1 MEAGDHCQRLIHLD
15 ANHETTMK
23 AHILIA
29 ALLAT
34 LAHAKPF
41 PPAPKLNELVAT
53 AAKDRKHNAPYYAES
68 PVPSAAPAV
77 MQIGR
82 PVELPVL
89 DRLVALPVKKLP
101 AHPLSRTP
109 AEAVELSLTLRNV
122 TPHPAASTSDPV
134 DLRTLVPLIFSK
146 PSALMAA
153 NPVRTLPGVAPMT
166 VDPFRLKLEFIW
178 EKPHGQ
184 WMNQLLKDI
193 NAAKAAGDIET
204 YNALTARYAAWA
216 NKYLRQDDPPDL
228 DGLR

>member
-1 MEAGDHCQRLIHLD
+1 
-15 ANHETTMK
+15 MK
-23 AHILIA
+23 AHLLIA
-29 ALLAT
+29 ALLAS
-34 LAHAKPF
+34 LAQAKPF
-41 PPAPKLNELVAT
+41 PPAPSLNELVAA

-68 PVPSAAPAV
+68 PAPSVTPAV

-89 DRLVALPVKKLP
+89 DRLVALPVKTLP

-109 AEAVELSLTLRNV
+109 AEAVGLSSTLRNV
-122 TPHPAASTSDPV
+122 APHPAASTTSPV
-134 DLRTLVPLIFSK
+134 NLCTLVPLIFNK
-146 PSALMAA
+146 PSGLMAA
-153 NPVRTLPGVAPMT
+153 SPVRTLPGIAQMT

-216 NKYLRQDDPPDL
+216 EKYLRSAEPPNL